1 MKKTTIKWRIFK
13 YNFIVIILLILT
25 VAITFNIAGRAY
37 MRNEIIGQLDKISE
51 KGENAIFEQAPKLMD
66 GHGRPGPPNGTNSGN
81 KNIQPS
87 SGSTNTDNAQSNSE
101 VTNLDPFRPD
111 PSKMD
116 PSFDF
121 FMRVNRSIKDPLSIL
136 NAEYFLLDKDKNQV
150 LNFEAGIYTPDEII
164 NYIKGK
170 IIAESSVPKSQNLE
184 FKSGGTQYIAT
195 IKHVTEANPVNLEW
209 IVVYSSLDKVN
220 QMQYTINFILL
231 AILLV
236 IAALVI
242 IVSSALSKKLSSPFS
257 AINEHIKTM
266 TERKFDSKISLEADD
281 EFLELVTNINLMSE
295 KLETYDNAQKTFLQ
309 NVSHEFRTPLMSIQ
323 SYAEGITY
331 GVVDTKSAVDVIID
345 EVKRL
350 TKLVEDLLYLSR
362 LEAIEENYSFNDY
375 NLNEIIK
382 NCIER
387 LNGIAIKN
395 NIKINYTDISSDI
408 RIVADEEKLF
418 RAINNILSNCIRY
431 AETNVTIEGK
441 LISRDKIEIR
451 IKDDGPGF
459 DENDLANLFERFY
472 KGKKGNFG
480 LGLAISK
487 SVVTKHHGEI
497 SAQNY
502 EHGAMF
508 KIVLPLK
515 G

>member
-13 YNFIVIILLILT
+13 YNFIVIVLLILM

-37 MRNEIIGQLDKISE
+37 MRNEIIGQLQKISE
-51 KGENAIFEQAPKLMD
+51 KGESAIFEQAPKLMNGHDRPAPHD
-66 GHGRPGPPNGTNSGN
+66 GAIPGN
-81 KNIQPS
+81 KNDSPQATPTPD
-87 SGSTNTDNAQSNSE
+87 STE
-101 VTNLDPFRPD
+101 IDPIKPD

-121 FMRVNRSIKDPLSIL
+121 FMRVNRSVREPLSIL
-136 NAEYFLLDKDKNQV
+136 NAEYFLLDKDKNQI
-150 LNFEAGIYTPDEII
+150 LNFEVGIYTPDEII
-164 NYIKGK
+164 NYIKNK
-170 IIAESSVPKSQNLE
+170 INTESSVPKSQSLE
-184 FKSGGTQYIAT
+184 FESGGIQYIAT
-195 IKHVTEANPVNLEW
+195 IKHVTETNPVNLEW
-209 IVVYSSLDKVN
+209 IVVYSSLEKVN
-220 QMQYTINFILL
+220 QMQFTINLILL
-231 AILLV
+231 AILLI

-257 AINEHIKTM
+257 AINDHIKTM

-281 EFLELVTNINLMSE
+281 EFLELVSNINRMSE
-295 KLETYDNAQKTFLQ
+295 KLETYDKAQKTFLQ

-331 GVVDTKSAVDVIID
+331 GVVDPQSAVEVIID

-362 LEAIEENYSFNDY
+362 LEAIEENYNYNEY

-395 NIKINYTDISSDI
+395 NIKINYTDISSKI
-408 RIVADEEKLF
+408 RVVADEEKLF

-431 AETNVTIEGK
+431 AESSVTIEGK
-441 LISRDKIEIR
+441 LISHDRIEIK
-451 IKDDGPGF
+451 IFDDGPGF
-459 DENDLANLFERFY
+459 DEKDIPNLFERFY

-502 EHGAMF
+502 ENGAMF
-508 KIVLPLK
+508 KLVLPVK